1 MLPLSISNSDRFF
14 IYIYIYIYIYIDT
27 HSAYESKKTK
37 NIYIEISTNGCRKRK
52 VFKRVT
58 STDI

>member
-1 MLPLSISNSDRFF
+1 MLPLGISNSDRFF
-14 IYIYIYIYIYIDT
+14 YIYIYICMYVCMYVDT

-52 VFKRVT
+52 YLKG
-58 STDI
+58 